1 MTTIDHQSLLLQMRM
16 LAARSQGLQEMAAA
30 AAAPAQKTAGV
41 DFGQALK
48 TALDKVNDTQQTARA
63 LSDKFDAGDPKIDM
77 AEVMIAIQKANVS
90 FQAVTQVRN
99 KLVSA
104 YQDIMN
110 MPI

>member
-1 MTTIDHQSLLLQMRM
+1 MNTIDHQSLLLQMRM
-16 LAARSQGLQEMAAA
+16 LAARSQGLQELT
-30 AAAPAQKTAGV
+30 APAATPDAKATGV
-41 DFGQALK
+41 DFGHALK
-48 TALDKVNDTQQTARA
+48 SALDKVNETQKTARA

-77 AEVMIAIQKANVS
+77 AEVMVAIQKANVS

-104 YQDIMN
+104 YQDVMN